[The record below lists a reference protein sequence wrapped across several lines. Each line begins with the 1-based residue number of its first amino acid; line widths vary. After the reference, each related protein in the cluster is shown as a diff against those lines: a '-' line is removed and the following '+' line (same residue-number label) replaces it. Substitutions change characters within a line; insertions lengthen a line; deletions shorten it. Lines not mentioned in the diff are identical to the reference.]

1 MDDLWMSHVERIK
14 HSFLALVSSLCLF
27 LAAVLVPIAGTL
39 FLPLVPQPLLRLG
52 VRWGKATVLGT
63 ILTVIPVLYGLGGRE
78 LVLGYLIV
86 ASMAVFL
93 LFSLAPGRSL
103 EKVVLA
109 AATGFFALGCA
120 TLHALAGSLAQL
132 QNVIRNTLGQNLQLA
147 LKVYDRAGVSPES
160 TEYLREQWPQLVE
173 FVLEI
178 APALAFTGCAVAVLL
193 NLLLLV
199 HRFPHA
205 RGSFLPAGDPKEW
218 KSPEALVWGFI
229 GAGFCALVLGNGWI
243 KTLSLNFFLVS
254 LVFYFFQGLAII
266 AYYFHHKNVP
276 VFLRGLGYTLI
287 FLEQVIMLIV
297 VGLGLFDLWGDFRRL
312 NKKDFHPTPA
322 S

>member
-1 MDDLWMSHVERIK
+1 MVM
-14 HSFLALVSSLCLF
+14 
-27 LAAVLVPIAGTL
+27 
-39 FLPLVPQPLLRLG
+39 
-52 VRWGKATVLGT
+52 
-63 ILTVIPVLYGLGGRE
+63 PVLYGLGGRE
-78 LVLGYLIV
+78 LALGYLII

-93 LFSLAPGRSL
+93 LFSLAPQRSL

-109 AATGFFALGCA
+109 AATGFFALGFA

-132 QNVIRNTLGQNLQLA
+132 QSVIRNTLGENLQLA
-147 LKVYDRAGVSPES
+147 LKVYDKAGVSPES
-160 TEYLREQWPQLVE
+160 AEFLREQWPQLVE
-173 FVLEI
+173 FVLQI
-178 APALAFTGCAVAVLL
+178 APALALTGCAVAVLV

-199 HRFPHA
+199 HRLPHA
-205 RGSFLPAGDPKEW
+205 RGSLLPAGDPKEW
-218 KSPEALVWGFI
+218 KSPEPLVWGFI
-229 GAGFCALVLGNGWI
+229 GAGFCALVFEDGWI
-243 KTLSLNFFLVS
+243 KTLSLNLFLVS
-254 LVFYFFQGLAII
+254 LVFYFFHGLAII

-312 NKKDFHPTPA
+312 NKKDFHPTHA